1 MTNPFQVLANPQQAL
16 NSQLQA
22 QMQQMM
28 GQTPQAFKKMQEMVS
43 GKSDSEM
50 KQTCMNLAKE
60 RGIDLAKF
68 ASQFGIKI

>member
-1 MTNPFQVLANPQQAL
+1 MINPFQVLTNPQQAL

-28 GQTPQAFKKMQEMVS
+28 NQNPQAYKKMQEMVS

-60 RGIDLAKF
+60 RGIDIAKF